1 LIALIGG
8 CESTSS
14 TAPAISPAIVD
25 AAAKRHVGAAQLAQ
39 GRTLYTTRCIA
50 CHTVP
55 TIAEHSADQW
65 PRILDEMAKRSGL
78 SVAERDAVLAY
89 VLAARAQP

>member
-1 LIALIGG
+1 LITLIAG

-14 TAPAISPAIVD
+14 SAPAISPAIVD
-25 AAAKRHVGAAQLAQ
+25 AAAKRHVGAAQLAE

-55 TIAEHSADQW
+55 PIAEHSAEQW
-65 PRILDEMAKRSGL
+65 PRIIYEMAKRSGL
-78 SVAERDAVLAY
+78 SAAERDAVLAF